1 MTRSG
6 EILLSVDGSETDL
19 AILGIMSFFIWFDTV
34 RVPSCNCLALGVRS
48 GSIYYIYCEI

>member
-19 AILGIMSFFIWFDTV
+19 AILGNMSFFIWFDTV